1 MLSLKSALSAASL
14 SAWACDYSLDRASV
28 FETMSDLISDYN
40 LDLLSISSRA
50 DLSTSSYAYIL
61 DLLKALSRAALLA
74 ANSASILDLLK
85 EI

>member
-1 MLSLKSALSAASL
+1 
-14 SAWACDYSLDRASV
+14 
-28 FETMSDLISDYN
+28 MSDLISDYN